1 MSSLEAAYH
10 DTQTIQKCR
19 VEVAKST
26 DERLLENGTRKFTE
40 IIGQLY
46 ALTNLYVDTGNYEP
60 DQLQNIGG

>member
-46 ALTNLYVDTGNYEP
+46 ALTN
-60 DQLQNIGG
+60 